1 MANRKTNC
9 KINTELEKAILK
21 EKTKGTPDIEIGNKY
36 GVNFIGATENSK
48 NGVADLGLRQTY
60 YENLSFHN

>member
-9 KINTELEKAILK
+9 KINSELEKAILK
-21 EKTKGTPDIEIGNKY
+21 KKAKGTSDIKIGNKY
-36 GVNFIGATENSK
+36 GVNFIGAK

-60 YENLSFHN
+60 YEKLYFHN